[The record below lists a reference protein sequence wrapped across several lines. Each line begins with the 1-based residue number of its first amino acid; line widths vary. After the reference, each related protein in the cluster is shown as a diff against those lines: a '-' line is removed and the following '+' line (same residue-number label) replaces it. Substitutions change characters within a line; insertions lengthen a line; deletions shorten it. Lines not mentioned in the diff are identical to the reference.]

1 MNLYLVCFRKCSFTL
16 TCRLSRHSLPEG
28 FFSTERST
36 DVSEDGMSLSHSG
49 VPRDLT
55 AGAVPVLASG
65 NLSRET
71 ASAGPLPSTQSAT
84 SIPSRQMC
92 KHEMKTTESVC
103 STPQILHIYKGKNTR
118 WRKSTPIYPAYGV
131 TSGISYG
138 NIKRR
143 QMALF
148 PVFNSNLTT
157 EGKGNKE
164 FGLPWKCKQVSIHQ
178 LLTVSL
184 PLLMTPVTCTKK
196 LTWDKQWIM
205 TNFTTESESPEM

>member
-1 MNLYLVCFRKCSFTL
+1 
-16 TCRLSRHSLPEG
+16 
-28 FFSTERST
+28 
-36 DVSEDGMSLSHSG
+36 
-49 VPRDLT
+49 
-55 AGAVPVLASG
+55 
-65 NLSRET
+65 
-71 ASAGPLPSTQSAT
+71 
-84 SIPSRQMC
+84 
-92 KHEMKTTESVC
+92 MKTTESVC

-143 QMALF
+143 QMALV

-164 FGLPWKCKQVSIHQ
+164 FGLPWKSKQVSICQ
-178 LLTVSL
+178 LLIVSL
-184 PLLMTPVTCTKK
+184 PLLVTPVTRTRK

-205 TNFTTESESPEM
+205 TNFTTGVRCISVCKGDERERMKYWGERLSNQTMNITVCVPKTRQGSPCKFFLIREHSLITGIQQIPIYWVLMMCKALL